1 MGDKIIKS
9 FKGFSKDMKCRDFQ
23 YKEGEE
29 YTTDKAVACKSG
41 FHACEYPLDVFGYYE
56 PVSSVYHEV
65 EQSGKIYRHNDD
77 TKIASTKI
85 KIGAKVDI
93 KGLINASFDYLK
105 ERCTNSETGK
115 DRSAL
120 NGGDR
125 SALNGGYMSALNGG
139 YRSALNGGYMSALN
153 GGYMSALNGGDRSA
167 LNGGYMSALN
177 GGYRSALNGGDM
189 SALNGGEESKL
200 IGGKYSVVYGCGNN
214 AQVRGEIGTVLAL
227 AEFNDDGELIKVHVH
242 AVDGKIIKADT
253 FYTLKNGK
261 WTKVKD

>member
-56 PVSSVYHEV
+56 PTSSVYHEV

-125 SALNGGYMSALNGG
+125 
-139 YRSALNGGYMSALN
+139 
-153 GGYMSALNGGDRSA
+153 
-167 LNGGYMSALN
+167 SALN

>member
-120 NGGDR
+120 NGGD
-125 SALNGGYMSALNGG
+125 
-139 YRSALNGGYMSALN
+139 
-153 GGYMSALNGGDRSA
+153 MSALNGGD
-167 LNGGYMSALN
+167 MSALN
-177 GGYRSALNGGDM
+177 GGYRSALNGGDR